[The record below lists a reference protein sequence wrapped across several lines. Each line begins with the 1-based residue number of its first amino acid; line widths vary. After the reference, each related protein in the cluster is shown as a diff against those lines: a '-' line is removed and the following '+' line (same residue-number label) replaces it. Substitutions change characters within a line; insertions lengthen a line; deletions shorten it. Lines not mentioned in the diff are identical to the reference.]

1 MSSLYSILVFFIA
14 VLYSAAT
21 ETEKTFTLRHVHAA
35 HSESGRIRWADVPQ
49 LATAS
54 GKYYGPSSSYVLHA
68 KRIKLR
74 KPFSQAAFHAVREN
88 SRQQRSQL
96 IFGSRHNHGQS
107 LGWQED
113 DVQGPAIDKRETL
126 LTLAKMTNNAYFHKN
141 ERGWYDLGGNWTSD
155 HNIGWDP
162 EVDGFRGHVFLSADN
177 STVVL
182 SIKGTSAGVFGG
194 TRTIEKDRLNDNLL
208 FSCCCAK
215 VDWTWGGVCGCYS
228 GGNRCDQSCL
238 EESLAD
244 ESLFYHV
251 GINLYNNLTFMYP
264 DAQIWITGHSLGGAL
279 ASLIGL
285 TFGAPVVAFEA
296 VPERLAAQRLHLP
309 MPPSTQHITHVYNNA
324 DPIAMGTCNGVSSV
338 CYAGG
343 YALETKCRIGQTILY
358 DTVGAL
364 HWSVNLQAH
373 FITTITEHLLN
384 EDWSVKARKGR
395 RPWWRLPGLPGFP
408 GYPDDH
414 DERIEV
420 PEPSEDGQCED
431 CGNWEFGEYLAK
443 PVGA

>member
-1 MSSLYSILVFFIA
+1 MSSLYSILVFLIT
-14 VLYSAAT
+14 VLYSAAA

-35 HSESGRIRWADVPQ
+35 HSESGRIRWADAPQ

-54 GKYYGPSSSYVLHA
+54 GKYYGPSSSYVIHA
-68 KRIKLR
+68 ERIKLH

-88 SRQQRSQL
+88 SRQQRSQS
-96 IFGSRHNHGQS
+96 IFGSGHNHGQS

-113 DVQGPAIDKRETL
+113 DVRGPAIDKRETL

-251 GINLYNNLTFMYP
+251 GINLYNNLIY
-264 DAQIWITGHSLGGAL
+264 
-279 ASLIGL
+279 
-285 TFGAPVVAFEA
+285 
-296 VPERLAAQRLHLP
+296 VPRCKN
-309 MPPSTQHITHVYNNA
+309 M
-324 DPIAMGTCNGVSSV
+324 
-338 CYAGG
+338 
-343 YALETKCRIGQTILY
+343 
-358 DTVGAL
+358 
-364 HWSVNLQAH
+364 
-373 FITTITEHLLN
+373 
-384 EDWSVKARKGR
+384 
-395 RPWWRLPGLPGFP
+395 
-408 GYPDDH
+408 DH
-414 DERIEV
+414 G
-420 PEPSEDGQCED
+420 S
-431 CGNWEFGEYLAK
+431 
-443 PVGA
+443 